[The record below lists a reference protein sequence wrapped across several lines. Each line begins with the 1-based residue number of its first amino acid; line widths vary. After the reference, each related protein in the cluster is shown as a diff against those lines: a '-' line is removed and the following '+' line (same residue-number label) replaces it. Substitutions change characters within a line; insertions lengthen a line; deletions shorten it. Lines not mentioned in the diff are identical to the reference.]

1 VGSPTIAPVR
11 AAAAETDS
19 LLAGL
24 EGLARAALPRFGLA
38 ADAPVALLHY
48 RENAV
53 FRVDDPAEGRPF
65 ALRVHRAGYRTAQE
79 IRSELAFMDA
89 LREEGVATPRAR
101 PGVGGDPV
109 QTVAVPGLA
118 APRDVDVLSWIEG
131 APLDVGAGERAYR
144 LLGATCARI
153 QARGRRWTPP
163 ADFRRPT
170 WDAPA
175 LVGKRALWGDYA
187 ELAVL
192 TPEQRA
198 LLDRAAALVFR
209 RLDAFGRG
217 ADRFGLTHGDLMP
230 DNVLLQDGVPHV
242 IDFDDCGF
250 SWYLYDLATLLAVKA
265 LDPDR
270 NAARDAWVEGYRSE
284 APLPEAHLLELETL
298 VMARGLL
305 LIGWTH
311 TRRETKTA
319 RLLTGAVVALA
330 CGQAEKL
337 LASGGG

>member
-1 VGSPTIAPVR
+1 VS
-11 AAAAETDS
+11 AAAAESDF

-38 ADAPVALLHY
+38 ADAKVSLLHH

-53 FRVDDPAEGRPF
+53 FRVEDPAQGRPF
-65 ALRVHRAGYRTAQE
+65 ALRVHREGYRTAQE

-89 LREEGVATPRAR
+89 LRETGVATPRAR
-101 PGVGGDPV
+101 PGLDGDPV
-109 QTVAVPGLA
+109 QTVSAPALA
-118 APRDVDVLSWIEG
+118 APRDVDVLSWVAG

-144 LLGATCARI
+144 LLGVTCARI
-153 QARGRRWTPP
+153 QDGGRRWTPP
-163 ADFRRPT
+163 PDFRRPT
-170 WDAPA
+170 WDAQA

-187 ELAVL
+187 ELAL
-192 TPEQRA
+192 LAPEQRA

-250 SWYLYDLATLLAVKA
+250 GWYLYDLATLLAVKA

-270 NAARDAWVEGYRSE
+270 DAARDAWVAGYRSE
-284 APLPEAHLLELETL
+284 APLPEAHLRELETL

-305 LIGWTH
+305 LVGWMH

-319 RLLTGAVVALA
+319 RLLAGAVVALA
-330 CGQAEKL
+330 CSHAEKF
-337 LASGGG
+337 LASAGG